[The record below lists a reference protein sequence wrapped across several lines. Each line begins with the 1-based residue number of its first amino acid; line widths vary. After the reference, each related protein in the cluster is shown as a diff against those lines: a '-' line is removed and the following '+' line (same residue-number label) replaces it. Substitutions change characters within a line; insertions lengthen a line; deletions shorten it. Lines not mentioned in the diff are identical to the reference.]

1 MNVTR
6 IDPGSQIHG
15 DTSPRSG
22 VVRAVDAVR
31 QLLNRGTIDGR
42 MVLLTS
48 VAAYLSVVAIAR
60 LWLHLDV
67 WRFLG
72 VPSGPSAFFDA
83 RNLTAALDCHRLG
96 IDPLYTNPCD
106 PWGRPLMYL
115 RPWLL
120 LGYLGLTQTHTVA
133 IAVVL
138 IAAMFL
144 LFAAISGPTP
154 AGTGVLLA
162 LAACSP
168 AVMFAVERANMDV
181 ALFSVVAIA
190 LLLWRD
196 GSRWPASL
204 SPVLVLI
211 AAMAKLYP
219 IFALPAFVL
228 AGRRR
233 AAWVAIASG
242 IVFVL
247 YVALTFGDV
256 RHAAQIAT
264 QGEEYSYGS
273 RILIA
278 HLYHQTG
285 VDRWNAPAAVK
296 QAVAAVPVAAA
307 MIAIVVLVRRRFVA
321 LTTTMDATLLAF
333 YVGAL
338 IYLGTFVTTNNFDY
352 RLVFL
357 LLTLPQLTAWC
368 RRPPDQ
374 LSSLATATLLTVL
387 LALWVGSLSRLLHLW
402 DELVSWLLAG
412 LMSAVLVATFP
423 ALVRVWRTLIH
434 PDLRRT

>member
-1 MNVTR
+1 MNVSR
-6 IDPGSQIHG
+6 IDPGAEIHG

-22 VVRAVDAVR
+22 GARVVAAVR
-31 QLLNRGTIDGR
+31 LLLNRGRGDGR
-42 MVLLTS
+42 LVLLTA
-48 VAAYLSVVAIAR
+48 VAAYLFVVAIAR
-60 LWLHLDV
+60 LWLHVDV
-67 WRFLG
+67 WGFLG
-72 VPSGPSAFFDA
+72 VPSGPSPFFDA

-120 LGYLGLTQTHTVA
+120 LGYVGLNQTHTVA
-133 IAVVL
+133 FAVAL

-154 AGTGVLLA
+154 AGTGVVLA

-181 ALFSVVAIA
+181 ALFSLIAIA

-196 GSRWPASL
+196 GSRWSASL
-204 SPVLVLI
+204 SPLLVLV
-211 AAMAKLYP
+211 AAAAKLYP

-228 AGRRR
+228 TGHRRT
-233 AAWVAIASG
+233 AWVAIASM
-242 IVFVL
+242 IAFAV
-247 YVALTFGDV
+247 YVALTLGDV
-256 RHAAQIAT
+256 RHAAHIAT

-296 QAVAAVPVAAA
+296 QLVAAVPVAAA
-307 MIAIVVLVRRRFVA
+307 VIAIVVFVRRRFA
-321 LTTTMDATLLAF
+321 RLTTTMEGPLLAF
-333 YVGAL
+333 YIGAL

-368 RRPPDQ
+368 RRPPDR

-387 LALWVGSLSRLLHLW
+387 LALWIGSLSRLLHLW

-412 LMSAVLVATFP
+412 LLSAALVATFP
-423 ALVRVWRTLIH
+423 ALDKVWQTLIE